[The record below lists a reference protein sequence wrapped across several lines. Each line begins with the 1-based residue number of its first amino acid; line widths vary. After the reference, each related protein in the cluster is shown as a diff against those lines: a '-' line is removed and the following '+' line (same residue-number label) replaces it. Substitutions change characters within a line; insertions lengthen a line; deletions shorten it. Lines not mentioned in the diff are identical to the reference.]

1 MSLINKIK
9 ALFSE
14 FCKAFKEILSC
25 LGEIYEDSEKS
36 MSVKIFETVFLV
48 IIIVPVFFV
57 FFLFL
62 LFATVALCIQTLFH
76 FCSTNDASALTQTA
90 FTEYVVRDILCMML
104 RNNAKE
110 LGIVAPQTVADIV
123 PVQYPVI
130 QAINGLPFARFIVL
144 GADDEEPDF
153 GMMQT
158 LLNTKTAQFLQ
169 ENYRNF
175 PITYCD
181 QSLLRIFSIG
191 YDQYHADFF
200 HIDIMVIDTDAKY
213 KFVTAYDARKSS
225 TSHHDYNRE
234 GDRDF

>member
-158 LLNTKTAQFLQ
+158 CKRQVL
-169 ENYRNF
+169 
-175 PITYCD
+175 
-181 QSLLRIFSIG
+181 
-191 YDQYHADFF
+191 F
-200 HIDIMVIDTDAKY
+200 HIFWQLIFHKKRQLIFHTYLVFDTHGVIRGL
-213 KFVTAYDARKSS
+213 FV
-225 TSHHDYNRE
+225 N
-234 GDRDF
+234 